1 MSSQK
6 DVLVPNESVEVL
18 PPGPTFKEFEG
29 KYQASKKSKSVVI
42 PSVSTATI
50 AAPSCVGPETSEL
63 LAVKT
68 DLTMNSSNFSNQHGS
83 MKRKQQSSHSSG
95 GNLLQSHVQHGPVK
109 RVCFSFNE
117 NIHESTYFSLDG
129 ASSNNVIIRS
139 NDEDAN
145 EEIKK
150 LKQQVTVHGLNLV
163 HSVYNTLEFWNPF
176 IHMSILWCHF
186 MIGNRM
192 DTLLRHGRK
201 TEIEH
206 EIVHELS
213 QMLDQHNNLVKSFRM
228 ARDRFKAQPESTFR
242 LRLLSSR
249 TTDGRQY
256 NMPISSEVA
265 GLIVGDFSEA
275 NLERDVVVEQRT
287 KGIQRITDL
296 HPSFMSMTYPLIHPY
311 GEDGY
316 RLGIPL
322 RDVTESS
329 FKRQKLTMRQHYYFR
344 LQQRLNEGHTLLRS
358 GRLLQQYIVDSYM
371 EIEEERFH
379 CSKVG
384 KSIILPSSHTGG
396 PRYRVQNYQDA
407 MAICKWA
414 GYPDLFL
421 TFTCNPK
428 WPEINDMIHLIGQKD
443 DNNRVDI
450 ICRVF
455 EIKLF
460 QLMHDL
466 KKEQPFGKII
476 ACIYTI
482 EFQKRRLHHAHILLF
497 LHSTLKNPSADH
509 IDNIISAEIPDL
521 NVDPDGYNAVNK
533 FMIHGPCGKLNS
545 NSPCMMQ
552 DRCTKHFPKKFNDQ
566 TTIDTDGLPVY
577 KRRNTGSDRTT
588 ATMESI
594 DTAKEIDEI
603 KTYLDCRYISATEA
617 CWRIFQFDIHYRQP
631 AVERLPFHLP
641 GEHTVIFE
649 ENKCVENVVCM
660 PGIEKT
666 KFTQWLEANKNYDDA
681 RELTYSDFPI
691 SWVWNSKEKTWTR
704 RKNGLAIGRIYFV
717 HPSTRERFYLRML
730 LNFVKGSTSYESIRT
745 INGVTYPNFKGA
757 CYALGLLDDDKEW
770 IDCLTE
776 AAIWATGKE
785 LRHLFVTIL
794 IHCQVSDAS
803 QLWKSNYIALS
814 EDITSLQ
821 KKRFR
826 MNDLKLTKQ
835 QVEAYTLFE
844 IESIM
849 LKMGKSLK
857 DIDGMPLPNP
867 SLIRDSG
874 NRLVNEELD
883 YDRDQLKILHEKSF
897 AALNPCQKSAYK
909 AIVHSVENEQVL
921 PVATSGIAAL
931 LLPNGRTAHSR
942 FYIPL
947 NVTAESTCEFRQG
960 TLLAGLLMKTSLII
974 WDEAPMA
981 NKFCFEALDKTL
993 RDILRTRFENSSNK
1007 PFGGL
1012 TIVCGGDF
1020 RQILPVVPKGTRDD
1034 IVDASLNS
1042 SYLWPFFKIY
1052 ELNQNM
1058 RLYNGSLTGFEAA
1071 KIASFDKWML
1081 QIGDGSL
1088 YDDIDK
1094 QLIKLPSDIAINP
1107 SQDPMKSIIKVIY
1120 PSLLQKYNDPTY
1132 LTERAILTPK
1142 NEMVYELNEMIMNI
1156 IPGEGRTYFSS
1167 DSICKASVKTNDED
1181 LLYPAEFLHGLKFNG
1196 IPNHEMRL
1204 KEGAPVML
1212 LRNLNQT

>member
-1 MSSQK
+1 
-6 DVLVPNESVEVL
+6 
-18 PPGPTFKEFEG
+18 
-29 KYQASKKSKSVVI
+29 
-42 PSVSTATI
+42 
-50 AAPSCVGPETSEL
+50 
-63 LAVKT
+63 
-68 DLTMNSSNFSNQHGS
+68 
-83 MKRKQQSSHSSG
+83 
-95 GNLLQSHVQHGPVK
+95 
-109 RVCFSFNE
+109 
-117 NIHESTYFSLDG
+117 
-129 ASSNNVIIRS
+129 
-139 NDEDAN
+139 
-145 EEIKK
+145 
-150 LKQQVTVHGLNLV
+150 
-163 HSVYNTLEFWNPF
+163 
-176 IHMSILWCHF
+176 
-186 MIGNRM
+186 
-192 DTLLRHGRK
+192 
-201 TEIEH
+201 
-206 EIVHELS
+206 
-213 QMLDQHNNLVKSFRM
+213 
-228 ARDRFKAQPESTFR
+228 
-242 LRLLSSR
+242 
-249 TTDGRQY
+249 
-256 NMPISSEVA
+256 
-265 GLIVGDFSEA
+265 
-275 NLERDVVVEQRT
+275 
-287 KGIQRITDL
+287 
-296 HPSFMSMTYPLIHPY
+296 
-311 GEDGY
+311 
-316 RLGIPL
+316 
-322 RDVTESS
+322 
-329 FKRQKLTMRQHYYFR
+329 
-344 LQQRLNEGHTLLRS
+344 
-358 GRLLQQYIVDSYM
+358 
-371 EIEEERFH
+371 
-379 CSKVG
+379 
-384 KSIILPSSHTGG
+384 
-396 PRYRVQNYQDA
+396 
-407 MAICKWA
+407 
-414 GYPDLFL
+414 
-421 TFTCNPK
+421 
-428 WPEINDMIHLIGQKD
+428 
-443 DNNRVDI
+443 
-450 ICRVF
+450 
-455 EIKLF
+455 
-460 QLMHDL
+460 MHDL

-482 EFQKRRLHHAHILLF
+482 EFQKRGLPHAHLLLF

-509 IDNIISAEIPDL
+509 IDNIISAEIPNL

-566 TTIDTDGLPVY
+566 TTIDTDGFPVY
-577 KRRNTGSDRTT
+577 KRRNIGIHVEKKGVILDNQYVVPYHRNLVVKFDAHINVEVCNYSRLVKYLFKYVHKGSDRTT

-594 DTAKEIDEI
+594 DTTKEIDEI

-631 AVERLPFHLP
+631 AVERLPFHLL

-704 RKNGLAIGRIYFV
+704 RKNGLAIGRIYFA
-717 HPSTRERFYLRML
+717 HPSTGERFYLRML

-803 QLWKSNYIALS
+803 QIWKSNYIALS

-821 KKRFR
+821 RKRFR
-826 MNDLKLTKQ
+826 MNDLKLIEQ

-883 YDRDQLKILHEKSF
+883 CDRDQLKILHEKSF
-897 AALNPCQKSAYK
+897 AALNPCQKLAYK
-909 AIVHSVENEQVL
+909 AIVYSVENEQVL

-942 FYIPL
+942 FHIPL
-947 NVTAESTCEFRQG
+947 NVTVESTCEIRQG
-960 TLLAGLLMKTSLII
+960 TLLAGLLMKTYLII

-1020 RQILPVVPKGTRDD
+1020 
-1034 IVDASLNS
+1034 
-1042 SYLWPFFKIY
+1042 
-1052 ELNQNM
+1052 
-1058 RLYNGSLTGFEAA
+1058 
-1071 KIASFDKWML
+1071 
-1081 QIGDGSL
+1081 
-1088 YDDIDK
+1088 
-1094 QLIKLPSDIAINP
+1094 
-1107 SQDPMKSIIKVIY
+1107 
-1120 PSLLQKYNDPTY
+1120 
-1132 LTERAILTPK
+1132 
-1142 NEMVYELNEMIMNI
+1142 
-1156 IPGEGRTYFSS
+1156 
-1167 DSICKASVKTNDED
+1167 
-1181 LLYPAEFLHGLKFNG
+1181 
-1196 IPNHEMRL
+1196 
-1204 KEGAPVML
+1204 
-1212 LRNLNQT
+1212 